1 MSRHGDDPAAP
12 PAHAVRGASAAA
24 PALPPE
30 VLEGMRARD
39 PEALALV
46 FKTYFPRVYN
56 LAHRILGN
64 RWQAEDVSQDV
75 FLKVYR
81 AAHTFDAGRD
91 PWPWL
96 ARITYNACR
105 DHWRSW
111 AHRMNR
117 GSVPL
122 DVVTGSEAAAFTSP
136 DDPERD
142 LARTEESRRVQMALM
157 KLSERNRAIVMLHDY
172 EGLRHD
178 EIATIV
184 GLNAAAVRKRY
195 SRAMAELARH
205 LEAGEGT

>member
-1 MSRHGDDPAAP
+1 MNPVGDPSGREPREEAQSPAPGPAP
-12 PAHAVRGASAAA
+12 
-24 PALPPE
+24 LPRE
-30 VLEGMRARD
+30 VLEGLRARD
-39 PEALALV
+39 PEALTMV

-64 RWQAEDVSQDV
+64 RWQAEDVTQDV
-75 FLKVYR
+75 FLKVHR
-81 AAHTFDAGRD
+81 AASTFDVGRD

-117 GSVPL
+117 GSVSL
-122 DVVTGSEAAAFTSP
+122 DVAGAAPDVTSP
-136 DDPERD
+136 ETPEGD
-142 LARTEESRRVQMALM
+142 LARSEESRQVQMALM

-178 EIATIV
+178 EIASIV
-184 GLNAAAVRKRY
+184 GMNPAAVRKRY

-205 LEAGEGT
+205 LGAKE